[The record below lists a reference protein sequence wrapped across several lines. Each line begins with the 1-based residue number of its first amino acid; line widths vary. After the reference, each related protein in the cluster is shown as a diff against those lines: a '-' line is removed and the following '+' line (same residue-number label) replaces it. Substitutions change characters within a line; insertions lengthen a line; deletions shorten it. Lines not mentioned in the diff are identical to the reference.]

1 MTIKTLFMKKCIP
14 AIVALLLSC
23 SLSAQ
28 YKKASFFQKEGRTY
42 EFGTQLYAFGD
53 GKGSPIGFKIGF
65 GRDRDGKQFF
75 SSWEL
80 QYIPSYKFSF
90 STTDENNEPVQV
102 NGDASSQLNYAVH
115 YSYHILKN
123 DDEERIVKP
132 FVTAGFNLVFVG
144 GVKGVNYTPES
155 AYGVKKDIT
164 DGNFTAGIGGGLGTL
179 INFTPKLGL
188 KLQGGYNYEF
198 NLGDFDSDAEGYY
211 MFTSHPYVSLSF
223 RIRIVAD
230 K

>member
-1 MTIKTLFMKKCIP
+1 MKKYTP
-14 AIVALLLSC
+14 AIIALLLSY

-42 EFGTQLYAFGD
+42 EFGSQLYAFGD

-80 QYIPSYKFSF
+80 QFIPSYKYSF
-90 STTDENNEPVQV
+90 STTDENNDPVQV
-102 NGDASSQLNYAVH
+102 DGKSRSQLIYAVH

-123 DDEERIVKP
+123 DDEERMIKP
-132 FVTAGFNLVFVG
+132 FVTAGFNIVLASG
-144 GVKGVNYTPES
+144 PKTINYTPEL
-155 AYGVKKDIT
+155 AYSIKQDVV
-164 DGNFTAGIGGGLGTL
+164 DGSFNAGLGGGLGTL

-188 KLQGGYNYEF
+188 KLEGGYDYVF
-198 NLGDFDSDAEGYY
+198 NMGTYDFEGKGYY
-211 MFTSHPYVSLSF
+211 MYTSHPYVSLSL
-223 RIRIVAD
+223 RIRIVSD
-230 K
+230 N

>member
-1 MTIKTLFMKKCIP
+1 MKKCIP
-14 AIVALLLSC
+14 AIIALFLSYC
-23 SLSAQ
+23 LSAQ
-28 YKKASFFQKEGRTY
+28 YKKASFFEKEGRTY
-42 EFGTQLYAFGD
+42 ELGSQLYAFGD

-80 QYIPSYKFSF
+80 QFIPSYKYSF

-102 NGDASSQLNYAVH
+102 NGDSRSQFIYAVN
-115 YSYHILKN
+115 YNYHILKN
-123 DDEERIVKP
+123 DEEERIIKP
-132 FVTAGFNLVFVG
+132 FVSAGFNIVIASG
-144 GVKGVNYTPES
+144 AKGVNYTPES
-155 AYGVKKDIT
+155 AYGLKKDIV
-164 DGNFTAGIGGGLGTL
+164 DGSFTGGIGGGLGTL
-179 INFTPKLGL
+179 INFTPTLGL

-198 NLGDFDSDAEGYY
+198 NLGNYDSEAKGYY

-223 RIRIVAD
+223 RIRIVSD

>member
-1 MTIKTLFMKKCIP
+1 MLLIIVHLSIFFLHLNNNNQNKIMKKCAP
-14 AIVALLLSC
+14 AIIALLLSY

-42 EFGTQLYAFGD
+42 EFGSQIYAFGD

-80 QYIPSYKFSF
+80 QFIPSYKYSF

-102 NGDASSQLNYAVH
+102 DGKSRSQFIYAVH

-123 DDEERIVKP
+123 
-132 FVTAGFNLVFVG
+132 
-144 GVKGVNYTPES
+144 
-155 AYGVKKDIT
+155 
-164 DGNFTAGIGGGLGTL
+164 
-179 INFTPKLGL
+179 
-188 KLQGGYNYEF
+188 
-198 NLGDFDSDAEGYY
+198 
-211 MFTSHPYVSLSF
+211 
-223 RIRIVAD
+223 
-230 K
+230 